1 MVDVVHEQGGRIVL
15 QLCHSGRIS
24 HSFLLGGELP
34 VAPSMIAA
42 VGSLHTPT
50 INVSLGTTHALEI
63 EEILEIVEQ
72 FRQGAKNVL
81 VAGFDGL
88 ELHGAFGYLID
99 PLLQDGSK
107 QRTDEY
113 GGSIENCSRF
123 LLDVVATLANVWGGD
138 HIGIRLSFSNTF

>member
-1 MVDVVHEQGGRIVL
+1 VTDVVHKQGGRMFL

-24 HSFLLGGELP
+24 QSFLLGGELP
-34 VAPSMIAA
+34 VAPSVIAA
-42 VGSLHTPT
+42 VGSLYTL
-50 INVSLGTTHALEI
+50 IYDVSLETIYALEI

-99 PLLQDGSK
+99 
-107 QRTDEY
+107 
-113 GGSIENCSRF
+113 
-123 LLDVVATLANVWGGD
+123 
-138 HIGIRLSFSNTF
+138 